1 MSLNGID
8 VASYQ
13 AGLEPAKVPC
23 DFVIVKATQGTSY
36 TNPDFSRMARE
47 TVAANKLLGIYHYA
61 GGGDARAEADF
72 S

>member
-13 AGLEPAKVPC
+13 AGLEPSKVPC

-36 TNPDFSRMARE
+36 TNPDFARMAR
-47 TVAANKLLGIYHYA
+47 
-61 GGGDARAEADF
+61 
-72 S
+72 